1 VTVPHKRCDCERGK
15 EKIPMKL
22 RLVLTRVGRF
32 WLPLV
37 AAGVLGAALLLSTP
51 TWAAPEY
58 QTVPLPT
65 PTDEPAQPPTAT
77 PTRDANNDDDADD
90 SGGSGGSGGGSGGG
104 GAVQPDDIPAELTAI
119 INAVR
124 LNVRGGPGTSFDVVG
139 TVTSGTQVTL
149 IARDDRGTWWLVCCA
164 ANGEQGWV
172 SAQFLDANG
181 LSRAEANSLLPI
193 ASADDGTD
201 GEAAATGT
209 PTPQPAQDDTTAA
222 PTLGLTLAV
231 EQSPA
236 RVRQGGTVTLDYAL
250 TNPGNEAAVNVM
262 LRSEVPVGLTLVDV
276 IAAEAEEAETVIEPG
291 RSAVLLVWSDVGAGA
306 SVTARVTYTIDED
319 VPNGAVID
327 VIAATE
333 ADNAELTSAG
343 TSIGMP
349 PALLPTFQ

>member
-1 VTVPHKRCDCERGK
+1 
-15 EKIPMKL
+15 MKL

-37 AAGVLGAALLLSTP
+37 VAGVVGAALLLSRP

-77 PTRDANNDDDADD
+77 PTRDANDDNDDDDD
-90 SGGSGGSGGGSGGG
+90 NGNGGGSSGGRS
-104 GAVQPDDIPAELTAI
+104 AVQPDAVPAELTAI
-119 INAVR
+119 VNAVR
-124 LNVRGGPGTSFDVVG
+124 LNVRGGPGTSFDVIG

-181 LSRAEANSLLPI
+181 LSRAEANSLLPV
-193 ASADDGTD
+193 AAADSGSD

-209 PTPQPAQDDTTAA
+209 PTPQPAQDDTTTA

-236 RVRQGGTVTLDYAL
+236 RVRQSGTVTLDYAL
-250 TNPGNEAAVNVM
+250 TNPGNETAVNVM
-262 LRSEVPVGLTLVDV
+262 LRSEVPAGLTLVDV
-276 IAAEAEEAETVIEPG
+276 TAAEAEEAETVIEPG
-291 RSAVLLVWSDVGAGA
+291 RSAVLVVWSEVGAGA

-327 VIAATE
+327 VIAAME